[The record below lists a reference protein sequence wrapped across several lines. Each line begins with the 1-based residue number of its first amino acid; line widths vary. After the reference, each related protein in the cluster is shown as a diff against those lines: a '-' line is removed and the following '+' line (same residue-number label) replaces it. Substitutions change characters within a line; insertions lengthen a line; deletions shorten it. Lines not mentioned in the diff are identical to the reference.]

1 MATISSTRPPT
12 SGEVSGATEGEG
24 SSDVPMVDVVDW
36 AHAIPLPETVGP
48 AASLPL
54 IESEFQDLPPPVGLE
69 EEDPGPPAAPAP
81 ASPPSAALAF
91 DEHPV
96 AVARSMEMYGP
107 TLLPPPEDYG
117 PSIIVDP
124 KQITAHSSAQ
134 SLPGTKT
141 PPPGTPLPVLLLVD
155 QAQKASGAERQELS
169 RRINR
174 WLDQMVREGG
184 SRHVADWFH
193 HLIEGGRLEGL
204 ADSAGHSCHE
214 TAVRGLLSMGFP
226 YALEIR
232 PEDLERLKP
241 RELQKRSKKRDR
253 NLKGGAA
260 GILVG
265 GAITELVLNLL
276 RFRPATGLVTVEV
289 GIALL
294 AMVALLFSGPKSDL
308 RKMALA
314 VLLVGSVLSIS
325 LGLFIGYTGVV
336 TGLAGLVAALL
347 FALHRS

>member
-1 MATISSTRPPT
+1 
-12 SGEVSGATEGEG
+12 
-24 SSDVPMVDVVDW
+24 
-36 AHAIPLPETVGP
+36 
-48 AASLPL
+48 
-54 IESEFQDLPPPVGLE
+54 
-69 EEDPGPPAAPAP
+69 
-81 ASPPSAALAF
+81 
-91 DEHPV
+91 
-96 AVARSMEMYGP
+96 MEMYGP